1 MNEMHMKKG
10 FTRIPNDILEALCAL
25 NASGS
30 EMRILLYII
39 RRTYG
44 FNRDFAEISLSEISS
59 AVGMDTA
66 AISKVL
72 KKLEGRKLIERR
84 PAKGIRPQTI
94 SISEEGFLCQNEQ
107 LSETTTV
114 VDSDNSGIDEN
125 NNPAVVKNDNAV
137 VVDTDNHTY
146 KEIKEDNK
154 ERERKA
160 HGTYGF
166 VLLSD
171 DEFKELTD
179 DYGESNTRDYIR
191 KVDTHVKATGRPYS
205 DYAAVIRKWMEDDK
219 VKKDDFDMSKYAEF
233 INRF

>member
-1 MNEMHMKKG
+1 MNMNRN
-10 FTRIPNDILEALCAL
+10 FTRIPNDVLEALCTL
-25 NASGS
+25 NVSGN

-44 FNRDFAEISLSEISS
+44 FNRDFAEIPLSEIAS
-59 AVGMDTA
+59 AVGMLA
-66 AISKVL
+66 SHVSRAL
-72 KKLEGRKLIERR
+72 KKLSEMGLIERHS
-84 PAKGIRPQTI
+84 AKGMRPQTI
-94 SISEEGFLCQNEQ
+94 S
-107 LSETTTV
+107 LSEDFMQLPEMVTV
-114 VDSDNSGIDEN
+114 TEN
-125 NNPAVVKNDNAV
+125 DNPAIAENGNSPVAEIGNSTVAGNG
-137 VVDTDNHTY
+137 NHTY
-146 KEIKEDNK
+146 KERKKDIK

-160 HGTYGF
+160 RGPYGF

-191 KVDTHVKATGRPYS
+191 KIDTHVKATGRPYS

-219 VKKDDFDMSKYAEF
+219 VKKDDFDMSKYEWF